1 MPTTVHDRPL
11 GISPSISLAHEQLE
25 MLSAIERTDLWF
37 VAERLERKGLLSAAE
52 IPQTIL
58 EFKRFMALV
67 GLGHR
72 GLEMA
77 SPKVDEVWHA
87 FILFTREYA
96 AFCQDVFGEFIH
108 HVPRTSRTPAG
119 TPREDGFAQAYHRAF
134 GEVSAAWGGVHAQ
147 DCGEGDCSGE
157 TRSMTRSRIA
167 DCGEGDCTS
176 EGSLVRAPARASDRG
191 TEDGTAGS

>member
-1 MPTTVHDRPL
+1 MLPLVHERPL
-11 GISPSISLAHEQLE
+11 GISPSVSLAHEQVE

-37 VAERLERKGLLSAAE
+37 VGERLERKGLLPADE
-52 IPQTIL
+52 IPHALL

-108 HVPRTSRTPAG
+108 HVPRTSRTQAG
-119 TPREDGFAQAYHRAF
+119 THGEDEFAQAYQRAF
-134 GEVSAAWGGVHAQ
+134 GEVSAIWGGVYAQ

-157 TRSMTRSRIA
+157 TRSSTRPRIA

-176 EGSLVRAPARASDRG
+176 EGSFVRAPARGSDRG
-191 TEDGTAGS
+191 TQDGTTG

>member
-1 MPTTVHDRPL
+1 M
-11 GISPSISLAHEQLE
+11 GISPAISLAHEQLE
-25 MLSAIERTDLWF
+25 MLSAIERADLWF
-37 VAERLERKGLLSAAE
+37 VAERLERKGLLAADE
-52 IPQTIL
+52 IPAAIL
-58 EFKRFMALV
+58 EFKRFMALI

-119 TPREDGFAQAYHRAF
+119 APGEDRFAQAYPRAF
-134 GEVSAAWGGVHAQ
+134 GEASAVWGGLHAQ

-157 TRSMTRSRIA
+157 ARSTPRSRIA
-167 DCGEGDCTS
+167 DCGEGECTG
-176 EGSLVRAPARASDRG
+176 EGSVVGVPGRTSDHG